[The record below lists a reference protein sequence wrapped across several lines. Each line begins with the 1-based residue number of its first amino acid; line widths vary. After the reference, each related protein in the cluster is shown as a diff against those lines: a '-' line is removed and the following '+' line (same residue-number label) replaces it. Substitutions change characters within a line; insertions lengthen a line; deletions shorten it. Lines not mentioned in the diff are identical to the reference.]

1 MLDALLPDDRRERS
15 RCRDS
20 VVGFIALV
28 GVICFVIGIVFPA
41 ITALTGELSPPP
53 PNAVCHIRASDV
65 DRVDILAPHGHAIG
79 ALSIRY
85 DACTADTCHHNR
97 MEQVVLMGPTPANI
111 HYRVMRDYYVGRH
124 SACYVEEMGMSWT
137 PFDDRYLNMR
147 IVASGAFIF
156 AASAFLLTLCVALPL
171 VYRT

>member
-1 MLDALLPDDRRERS
+1 MTDTPLFDSRRDPPR
-15 RCRDS
+15 RRGG

-28 GVICFVIGIVFPA
+28 GGICFVIGVVFPA
-41 ITALTGELSPPP
+41 ITTLTGELSPPP
-53 PNAVCHIRASDV
+53 PNAVCHIRASDL
-65 DRVDILAPHGHAIG
+65 DRVDILAPHSHAMG

-85 DACTADTCHHNR
+85 DACTADACHHNR
-97 MEQVVLMGPTPANI
+97 MERVVLMGPTPANI

-124 SACYVEEMGMSWT
+124 SACYVEEVGMSWT

-147 IVASGAFIF
+147 IVASGAFVF
-156 AASAFLLTLCVALPL
+156 AASAFLLTLCVTLPL